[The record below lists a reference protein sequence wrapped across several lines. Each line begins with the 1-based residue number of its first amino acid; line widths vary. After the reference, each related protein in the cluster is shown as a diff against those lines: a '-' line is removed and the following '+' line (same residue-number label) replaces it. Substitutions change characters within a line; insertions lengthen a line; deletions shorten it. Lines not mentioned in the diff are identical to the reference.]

1 MSSEAWILIAV
12 VAALLLVALVSGF
25 VLYKR
30 RRVSLTAPTEDKEL
44 TDRSGGYTASGGFS
58 FSQGGATTA
67 TRPEPAPIERTDTD
81 GQPHIGDDAAIPRD
95 APKRGITNIPLPE
108 SDTAVADAAP
118 STDELSEAA
127 PSDTTAPGAED
138 VSATEATSTAP
149 PATGKP
155 AAPTEAGRPGAPTE
169 AGKPAAPAESAGKT
183 TAPAEPAGKATAPA
197 EPAGKSATPT
207 EAAGKPTEAAAPA
220 EAEDKATAPTKAAGK
235 TTTAPTEAGGEAT
248 APTEAVAP
256 ADATGKAAT
265 PPGTAGTAVA
275 PADTAGASVAPAEA
289 AGTAVAP
296 TEAPEKAA
304 PGTPTEAPRTT
315 TPPADTAKTIA
326 GVPTAPVE
334 EIEPTAGRLVRLR
347 GRLSRSQNAVGK
359 SLLGLLGGGDLDEDS
374 WEEVED
380 TLVLADLGT
389 ASTASVV
396 NRLREEMAARSV
408 RTTDQAREVLRAVLV
423 EALRPELD
431 RSVRALPHADHP
443 SILLVVGVNG
453 TGKTTTTG
461 KLARVLVADGRRVL
475 LGAADTFRAAAADQL
490 QTWGE
495 RVGAETVR
503 GKEAGDPAAV
513 AFDAVAAGI
522 DRGVDAVLIDTAG
535 RLHTKTG
542 LMDELGKVKR
552 VVEKKA
558 PVDEVLLV
566 LDATVGQNGLTQARV
581 FAEVVDITGVVLT
594 KLDGTA
600 KGGIVF
606 QVQHELG
613 VPVKL
618 VGLGEGA
625 DDLAPFEPAAFVDAL
640 LG

>member
-1 MSSEAWILIAV
+1 MGAVTAQAWILIAAI
-12 VAALLLVALVSGF
+12 VAVLLVAFVAGF

-30 RRVSLTAPTEDKEL
+30 RRVSITPAQEQDKQL
-44 TDRSGGYTASGGFS
+44 TDRSGGYTAAGGFN
-58 FSQGGATTA
+58 FSQGGAGSGTLTPP
-67 TRPEPAPIERTDTD
+67 RPEPVPIERTDD
-81 GQPHIGDDAAIPRD
+81 EGQPHVGDDAAIPRD
-95 APKRGITNIPLPE
+95 SVRRTITDVRLPE
-108 SDTAVADAAP
+108 PETLADRPA
-118 STDELSEAA
+118 D
-127 PSDTTAPGAED
+127 GA
-138 VSATEATSTAP
+138 S
-149 PATGKP
+149 
-155 AAPTEAGRPGAPTE
+155 
-169 AGKPAAPAESAGKT
+169 
-183 TAPAEPAGKATAPA
+183 
-197 EPAGKSATPT
+197 
-207 EAAGKPTEAAAPA
+207 
-220 EAEDKATAPTKAAGK
+220 ATAPTVEPETTETPGDGVAAPEAPVEAPAAPPSTDGA
-235 TTTAPTEAGGEAT
+235 TAVTPAPVETPESAPVDSAPTTAPSAPTPT
-248 APTEAVAP
+248 APT
-256 ADATGKAAT
+256 
-265 PPGTAGTAVA
+265 
-275 PADTAGASVAPAEA
+275 
-289 AGTAVAP
+289 
-296 TEAPEKAA
+296 
-304 PGTPTEAPRTT
+304 
-315 TPPADTAKTIA
+315 
-326 GVPTAPVE
+326 PTAPTPTAPAPQPAAVE
-334 EIEPTAGRLVRLR
+334 EIEPTAGRLTRLR

-374 WEEVED
+374 WEEIED
-380 TLVLADLGT
+380 TLVMADLGT
-389 ASTASVV
+389 SVTTTV
-396 NRLREEMAARSV
+396 VERLREELAARSV
-408 RTTDQAREVLRAVLV
+408 RTAEQARQVLRDVLI
-423 EALRPELD
+423 EALRPDLD
-431 RSVRALPHADHP
+431 RAIRALPHADHP

-495 RVGAETVR
+495 RVGADTVR
-503 GKEAGDPAAV
+503 GREGADPASV
-513 AFDAVAAGI
+513 AFDAVSTGI
-522 DRGVDAVLIDTAG
+522 EEGVDAVLVDTAG

-558 PVDEVLLV
+558 AVDEVLLV

-625 DDLAPFEPAAFVDAL
+625 DDLAPFEPSAFVDAL